1 MLFLF
6 FYAVEFFS
14 RFVRASQ
21 PPLSCRSGQA
31 ALPLP
36 VVSVRVI
43 LLNAQNASANSLDT
57 QYNTAIIFFTKLC
70 GMFCFFLLILPS
82 ENDKL
87 KK

>member
-1 MLFLF
+1 MTKNSGLCGLLFLF

-14 RFVRASQ
+14 RFARASQ
-21 PPLSCRSGQA
+21 PPLSCRSGQT

-57 QYNTAIIFFTKLC
+57 QYNTAIIFSQNYAACFVF
-70 GMFCFFLLILPS
+70 FC
-82 ENDKL
+82 
-87 KK
+87 